1 MPEQPRPI
9 VIIGAGGI
17 VSDAHL
23 PAYQIAGFKVAG
35 IIDIKQ
41 EKAAS
46 LAQKFSIPN
55 VYASV
60 EQAVTQAPANAVF
73 DIAVPASALLE
84 LLPKFPRG
92 AGILIQKPMGE
103 DLAQARQ
110 LLSIC
115 REREYTAA
123 VNFQLRTAPPVIA
136 ARHLIEEG
144 CRGNLLDIEMRVTV
158 DTPWHLWDFFEK
170 CQRVEILYHSIHYI
184 DLIRSFLG
192 DPKGVYAKTV
202 KHPDLMKIASVRTTL
217 MLDYGEFVR
226 ATINTNH
233 AHKFGLKHQESYLKF
248 EGTQGAIKIRLGV
261 LMDYPKGTRDEFEV
275 CLLQGEDEAEWQSY
289 EIRGS
294 WFPEAFIGSMSSL
307 MRKLEDPS
315 RSLPTSVEDAFVTMS
330 CVEAA
335 YQSSEGGGVPV
346 YGSQNSKV
354 KIQK

>member
-1 MPEQPRPI
+1 MEINDQIPMPDRPRPI

-23 PAYQIAGFKVAG
+23 PAYQIAGFEVAG
-35 IIDIKQ
+35 ITDIKQ
-41 EKAAS
+41 EKAVS

-60 EQAVTQAPANAVF
+60 EEAVAEAPANVVF
-73 DIAVPASALLE
+73 DIAVPASALPE
-84 LLPKFPRG
+84 LLPKFPPG

-103 DLAQARQ
+103 DLAQAGQ

-136 ARHLIEEG
+136 ARNLIEEG
-144 CRGNLLDIEMRVTV
+144 HLGELHDIEMRVTV
-158 DTPWHLWDFFEK
+158 YTPWHLWDFLEK

-202 KHPDLMKIASVRTTL
+202 KHPKMMKMASVRTTL

-233 AHKFGLKHQESYLKF
+233 CHEFGLKHQESYLKF
-248 EGTQGAIKIRLGV
+248 EGTQGAVKIRFGV
-261 LMDYPKGTRDEFEV
+261 LMDYPKGTGDKFEV
-275 CLLQGEDEAEWQSY
+275 CLLRGEEEAEWQSY

-335 YQSSEGGGVPV
+335 YQSSEGGGVPL
-346 YGSQNSKV
+346 Y
-354 KIQK
+354 